1 MSAKEEVQRITE
13 EVISA
18 AAKGDFVPFVNLLDD
33 EVQVFDHVPYLFEN
47 KQSFVEYLQGAS
59 TGAESLSFVFHQ
71 PTYRAIN
78 ETTAI
83 VNSYDRFTMVPK
95 GGMPKVQCGRTTFV
109 YAKKGAQWRI
119 VNAHFS
125 PLPKE

>member
-33 EVQVFDHVPYLFEN
+33 EVQVFDHVPYLFED

-95 GGMPKVQCGRTTFV
+95 GSMPKVQSGRTTFV
-109 YAKKGAQWRI
+109 QRKKGP
-119 VNAHFS
+119 S
-125 PLPKE
+125 GGS